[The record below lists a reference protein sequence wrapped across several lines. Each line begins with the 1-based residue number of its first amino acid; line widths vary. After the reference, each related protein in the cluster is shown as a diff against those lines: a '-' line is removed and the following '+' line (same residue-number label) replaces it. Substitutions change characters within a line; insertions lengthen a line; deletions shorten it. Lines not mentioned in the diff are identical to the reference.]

1 MSNIFVLE
9 GKKQAKDRHT
19 QADHGS
25 ECRLGHETVPAMSLV
40 EVSQPLSPSPHQE
53 KGSRTRPASLRE
65 D

>member
-25 ECRLGHETVPAMSLV
+25 ECRLGHETVPARSLV
-40 EVSQPLSPSPHQE
+40 EVSQPLSPSPHLGGKRQQDL
-53 KGSRTRPASLRE
+53 SRKLA
-65 D
+65 